1 MFSVLDA
8 GSDVSAIST
17 TATKDGESF
26 ILNGTKAWVTS
37 GIEAET
43 AVIFATVDKSLKHKG
58 ITAFIV
64 DLNASGV
71 QRGRNER
78 KIGLRASS
86 TCNITLN
93 DVRVPSK
100 NVLGAPCEGFKIAM
114 QQLDEARIGI
124 AALGLGIAQASLDTA
139 INYASQRI
147 AFEKPILEMSN
158 VQIRL
163 AEMALKIEASRL
175 LVRQAANLKDENL
188 KSTKFISL
196 AKWHASETATFCAH
210 NCIQILGGMG
220 VVEELPAERF
230 YRDARITEIFGGIT
244 DVQKLIVAGQL
255 RREYEL

>member
-1 MFSVLDA
+1 M
-8 GSDVSAIST
+8 
-17 TATKDGESF
+17 
-26 ILNGTKAWVTS
+26 TS

-64 DLNASGV
+64 DLNSSGV
-71 QRGRNER
+71 QKGRNER

-86 TCNITLN
+86 TCNIMLN

-100 NVLGAPCEGFKIAM
+100 NVLGAPCEGFRIAM

-147 AFEKPILEMSN
+147 AFRKPILEMSN

-188 KSTKFISL
+188 KSTKFISM

-220 VVEELPAERF
+220 VVEDLPAERF

-255 RREYEL
+255 RKEYEL

>member
-1 MFSVLDA
+1 M
-8 GSDVSAIST
+8 
-17 TATKDGESF
+17 
-26 ILNGTKAWVTS
+26 TS

-43 AVIFATVDKSLKHKG
+43 AVIFATIDKSLKHKG

-64 DLNASGV
+64 DLNTSGV

-100 NVLGAPCEGFKIAM
+100 NILGAPCEGFKIAM

-124 AALGLGIAQASLDTA
+124 ASLGVGIAQASLDTA

-147 AFEKPILEMSN
+147 AFKKPILEMSN

-188 KSTKFISL
+188 KSTKFISM

-220 VVEELPAERF
+220 VVEDLPAERF

-255 RREYEL
+255 RKEYEL

>member
-1 MFSVLDA
+1 M
-8 GSDVSAIST
+8 
-17 TATKDGESF
+17 
-26 ILNGTKAWVTS
+26 TS

-43 AVIFATVDKSLKHKG
+43 AVIFATVDKTLKHKG

-64 DLNASGV
+64 DLNSSGV

-100 NVLGAPCEGFKIAM
+100 NILGAPCEGFKIAM

-147 AFEKPILEMSN
+147 AFKNPILEMSN

-163 AEMALKIEASRL
+163 AEMSMKIEASRL

-188 KSTKFISL
+188 KSTKFISM
-196 AKWHASETATFCAH
+196 AKWHASEAATFCAH

-220 VVEELPAERF
+220 VVEDLPAERF

-255 RREYEL
+255 RKEYGL